1 MVFKNANC
9 KDTCKDDPFFVH
21 KTSIINTHS
30 IYVLNKVQRLLF
42 FTGNVTVGRDS
53 GKLVCTFSSRQTC
66 NYGILMLLKANK
78 D

>member
-1 MVFKNANC
+1 MFKNAKC
-9 KDTCKDDPFFVH
+9 KDTCTDDPFFVR

-42 FTGNVTVGRDS
+42 FTGNVTFGRDS
-53 GKLVCTFSSRQTC
+53 CKLVCTFSARQTC